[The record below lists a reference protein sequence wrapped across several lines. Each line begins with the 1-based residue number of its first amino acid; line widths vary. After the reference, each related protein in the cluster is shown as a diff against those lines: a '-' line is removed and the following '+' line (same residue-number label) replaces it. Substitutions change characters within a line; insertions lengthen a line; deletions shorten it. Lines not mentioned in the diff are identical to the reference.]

1 MAGWSIVSA
10 IRMTGIAVSSGSQ
23 QPRHAFRRLVV
34 VRLQGPDVP
43 MPNHPRQLQDVEF
56 LGEAC
61 DGVVFCHGTRLPISA
76 AARVMARRVAAHG
89 YLWSKTSATVM
100 CAGRRATTITS

>member
-1 MAGWSIVSA
+1 
-10 IRMTGIAVSSGSQ
+10 MTGIAGSSGSQ

-61 DGVVFCHGTRLPISA
+61 DGVVFGHDS
-76 AARVMARRVAAHG
+76 
-89 YLWSKTSATVM
+89 S
-100 CAGRRATTITS
+100 GRDSSVSRQLFTWLL